1 MSKEFLLK
9 AFLSK
14 KRHLVILGLILLLC
28 FGISVFCLRYP
39 FSQDARF
46 QRFTDRIALEE
57 FSSNTLNLHY
67 TLAYPQD
74 YGIKDYTISLGTM
87 KPDVLKQSGKQLAAL
102 QKKLEDFSYE
112 NLSSENRMIY
122 DMLRL
127 DFSLQLSAAD
137 FYLLQEPLGPNL
149 GIQAQLPALLAE
161 YTFRVPQDIQD
172 YFSLLTCIPEYFNS
186 ILEFE
191 KEKSAQGL
199 FMNDTCA
206 KGIIQQCTA
215 FSSQKEENFLDVMF
229 EEQLADL
236 KQQKVITQKQ
246 ADSYKSMHKKLLK
259 KCVFPAY
266 ENLAE
271 GLEKLCGTGKN
282 WGGLCHLPD
291 GAQYYEY
298 LLKNNVGDFR
308 PIPEIQQRLMEQLK
322 ADTMA
327 IQNLLQQDPSLFS
340 KAAKL
345 TQSTTYSPQEMLAYL
360 NQTMTRDFPSLK
372 APDYEVKAV
381 PKAMEDFSSPAFYL
395 TPPLDTLS
403 PNAIYINGAS
413 QVSETELF
421 TTLAH
426 EGFPG
431 HLYQT
436 LYFGRQQ
443 PSLIREFLGCSGYVE
458 GWATYVE
465 SMAYGYGAEF
475 LNISPQVMELLN
487 RNRSIS
493 LCLYSI
499 LDIGIHYQGWT
510 LQEVTNTLSSF
521 GIASQEIC
529 QEIFQYIVE
538 NPTNYLK
545 YYLGFLNFTDLRT
558 TVENKKGTDFQLK
571 DFHQKILE
579 IGPAPFPV
587 VKKYL
592 LFQYETP

>member
-1 MSKEFLLK
+1 MK

-87 KPDVLKQSGKQLAAL
+87 EPDVLKQSGKQLAAL

-381 PKAMEDFSSPAFYL
+381 PKAIEDFSSPAFYL

-510 LQEVTNTLSSF
+510 LQAVTNTLSSF

>member
-1 MSKEFLLK
+1 MK

-87 KPDVLKQSGKQLAAL
+87 EPDVLKQSGKQLAAL

-413 QVSETELF
+413 QVSEAELF

-510 LQEVTNTLSSF
+510 LQAVTNTLSSF

>member
-67 TLAYPQD
+67 TVAYPQD

-87 KPDVLKQSGKQLAAL
+87 EPDVLKQSGKQLAAL

-413 QVSETELF
+413 QVSEAELF

-510 LQEVTNTLSSF
+510 LQAVTNTLSSF

>member
-1 MSKEFLLK
+1 MK

-87 KPDVLKQSGKQLAAL
+87 EPDVLKQSGKQLAAL

-465 SMAYGYGAEF
+465 SMAYGYGAKF

>member
-87 KPDVLKQSGKQLAAL
+87 EPDVLKQSGKQLAAL

-545 YYLGFLNFTDLRT
+545 DYLGFLNFTDLRT

>member
-1 MSKEFLLK
+1 MK

-87 KPDVLKQSGKQLAAL
+87 ESDVLKQSGKQLAAL

-413 QVSETELF
+413 QVSEAELF

>member
-87 KPDVLKQSGKQLAAL
+87 EPDVLKQSGKQLAAL

-413 QVSETELF
+413 QVSEAELF

>member
-1 MSKEFLLK
+1 MK

-87 KPDVLKQSGKQLAAL
+87 EPDVLKQSGKQLAAL

-360 NQTMTRDFPSLK
+360 NQTMTLDFPSLK

-413 QVSETELF
+413 QVSEAELF

>member
-87 KPDVLKQSGKQLAAL
+87 EPDVLKQSGKQLAAL

-510 LQEVTNTLSSF
+510 LQAVTNTLSSF

>member
-1 MSKEFLLK
+1 MK

-87 KPDVLKQSGKQLAAL
+87 EPDVLKQSGKQLAAL

-529 QEIFQYIVE
+529 HEIFQYIVE

>member
-1 MSKEFLLK
+1 MQT
-9 AFLSK
+9 FLSK
-14 KRHLVILGLILLLC
+14 KRPLIILGLILFLGL
-28 FGISVFCLRYP
+28 GISLFYLKYP

-46 QRFTDRIALEE
+46 QCFTDQIAMEE
-57 FSSNTLNLHY
+57 LSSNTLNLHY
-67 TLAYPQD
+67 TLAYPQN

-87 KPDVLKQSGKQLAAL
+87 DPEVLQQNSQQIEAL
-102 QKKLEDFSYE
+102 QKKLDEFSYE
-112 NLSSENRMIY
+112 DLSLENRMIY

-172 YFSLLTCIPEYFNS
+172 YFSLLACIPEYFNS
-186 ILEFE
+186 ILKFE
-191 KEKSAQGL
+191 KEKASQGL
-199 FMNDTCA
+199 FMSDACA
-206 KGIIQQCTA
+206 QGIIRQCTT
-215 FSSQKEENFLDVMF
+215 FSSQQKENFLDTMF
-229 EEQLADL
+229 EKQLADL
-236 KQQKVITQKQ
+236 KQQKIITPKQ
-246 ADSYKSMHKKLLK
+246 AASYQTMHEKLLR

-266 ENLAE
+266 EALAK
-271 GLEKLCGTGKN
+271 GLEDLCGTGKN
-282 WGGLCHLPD
+282 SSGLCYLPN
-291 GAQYYEY
+291 GAKYYEY
-298 LLKNNVGDFR
+298 LIKNNVGDFR
-308 PIPEIQQRLMEQLK
+308 SIPEIQQRLTEQLK
-322 ADTMA
+322 IDTLV
-327 IQNLLQQDPSLFS
+327 IQDLTKKDPDLFS
-340 KAAKL
+340 KAAGLNQKA
-345 TQSTTYSPQEMLAYL
+345 TYSPQEMLSYL
-360 NQTMTRDFPSLK
+360 NKTITQDFPVLN
-372 APDYEVKAV
+372 APDYEIKSV
-381 PKAMEDFSSPAFYL
+381 PKPMEDFSSPAFYL

-403 PNAIYINGAS
+403 PNAIYINASS
-413 QVSETELF
+413 QVSEAELF

-443 PSLIREFLGCSGYVE
+443 PSLIREFLGCNGYVE

-465 SMAYGYGAEF
+465 SMAYGYGAKF
-475 LNISPQVMELLN
+475 LNIPPQVMELLN
-487 RNRSIS
+487 RNRSVS

-510 LQEVTNTLSSF
+510 VQEVTNTLSSF
-521 GIASQEIC
+521 GIVSQEVC

-558 TVENKKGTDFQLK
+558 TIENKKGTDFQLK

-592 LFQYETP
+592 LSQY

>member
-1 MSKEFLLK
+1 MK

-14 KRHLVILGLILLLC
+14 KRSLVILGLILLLC
-28 FGISVFCLRYP
+28 LGISVFCLRHP

-46 QRFTDRIALEE
+46 QRFTDQIALEE
-57 FSSNTLNLHY
+57 LSSNTLNLHY

-74 YGIKDYTISLGTM
+74 YGIKDYAISLGTM
-87 KPDVLKQSGKQLAAL
+87 DPEALKQSGRQLRTL

-112 NLSSENRMIY
+112 KLSSENRMIY

-161 YTFRVPQDIQD
+161 YTFRVPQDIED

-206 KGIIQQCTA
+206 KGIIKQCTA
-215 FSSQKEENFLDVMF
+215 FSSQKEENFLDIMF
-229 EEQLADL
+229 KEQLTNL

-246 ADSYKSMHKKLLK
+246 ADSYMSMHKKLLK

-282 WGGLCHLPD
+282 SGGLCHLTN

-308 PIPEIQQRLMEQLK
+308 PVAEIQKRLMEQLK

-345 TQSTTYSPQEMLAYL
+345 NQNTTYSPQEMLSYL
-360 NQTMTRDFPSLK
+360 NETITRDFPSLK

-403 PNAIYINGAS
+403 PNAIYINGSS
-413 QVSETELF
+413 QVSEAELF

-436 LYFGRQQ
+436 LYFGKQQ

-592 LFQYETP
+592 LLQYETP

>member
-1 MSKEFLLK
+1 MK

-87 KPDVLKQSGKQLAAL
+87 EPDVLKQSGKQLAAL

-403 PNAIYINGAS
+403 PSAIYINGAS
-413 QVSETELF
+413 QVSEAELF

>member
-1 MSKEFLLK
+1 MK

-14 KRHLVILGLILLLC
+14 KRSLVILGLILLLC
-28 FGISVFCLRYP
+28 LGISVFCLRHP

-46 QRFTDRIALEE
+46 QRFTDQIALEE
-57 FSSNTLNLHY
+57 LSSNTLNLHY

-74 YGIKDYTISLGTM
+74 YGIKDYAISLGTM
-87 KPDVLKQSGKQLAAL
+87 EPDVLKQSGKQLAAL

-282 WGGLCHLPD
+282 SGGLCHLTN

-308 PIPEIQQRLMEQLK
+308 PVAEIQKRLMEQLK

-345 TQSTTYSPQEMLAYL
+345 NQNTTYSPQEMLSYL
-360 NQTMTRDFPSLK
+360 NETITRDFPSLK

-403 PNAIYINGAS
+403 PNAIYINGSS
-413 QVSETELF
+413 QVSEAELF

-436 LYFGRQQ
+436 LYFGKQQ

-487 RNRSIS
+487 RNRSVS

-499 LDIGIHYQGWT
+499 LDIGIHYEGWT
-510 LQEVTNTLSSF
+510 VQEVTNALSSF
-521 GIASQEIC
+521 GIASQDVC

-545 YYLGFLNFTDLRT
+545 YYLGFLNFTDLRA

-571 DFHQKILE
+571 DFHKKILE

-592 LFQYETP
+592 LLQY

>member
-28 FGISVFCLRYP
+28 FGISVFCLRHP

-87 KPDVLKQSGKQLAAL
+87 EPDVLKQSGKQLAAL

-413 QVSETELF
+413 QVSEAELF

-510 LQEVTNTLSSF
+510 LQDVTNTLSSF

>member
-1 MSKEFLLK
+1 MK

-14 KRHLVILGLILLLC
+14 KRSLVILGLILLLC
-28 FGISVFCLRYP
+28 LGISVFCLRHP

-46 QRFTDRIALEE
+46 QRFTDQIALEE
-57 FSSNTLNLHY
+57 LSSNTLNLHY

-74 YGIKDYTISLGTM
+74 YGIKDYAISLGTM
-87 KPDVLKQSGKQLAAL
+87 DPEALKQGGRQLRTL

-112 NLSSENRMIY
+112 KLSSENRMIY

-161 YTFRVPQDIQD
+161 YTFRVPQDIED

-191 KEKSAQGL
+191 KEKSARGL

-206 KGIIQQCTA
+206 KGIIKQCTA
-215 FSSQKEENFLDVMF
+215 FSSQKEENFLDIMF
-229 EEQLADL
+229 KEQLTNL

-246 ADSYKSMHKKLLK
+246 ADSYMSMHKKLLK

-282 WGGLCHLPD
+282 WGGLCHLPN

-308 PIPEIQQRLMEQLK
+308 PVAEIQKRLMEQLK

-340 KAAKL
+340 KAAEL
-345 TQSTTYSPQEMLAYL
+345 NQNTTYSPQEMLSYL
-360 NQTMTRDFPSLK
+360 NETITRDFPSLK

-403 PNAIYINGAS
+403 PNAIYINGSS
-413 QVSETELF
+413 QVSEAELF

-436 LYFGRQQ
+436 LYFGKQQ

-487 RNRSIS
+487 RNRSVS

-499 LDIGIHYQGWT
+499 LDIGIHYEGWT
-510 LQEVTNTLSSF
+510 VQEVTNTLSSF
-521 GIASQEIC
+521 GIASQEVC

-545 YYLGFLNFTDLRT
+545 YYLGFLNFTDLRA

-592 LFQYETP
+592 LLQY

>member
-1 MSKEFLLK
+1 MK

-87 KPDVLKQSGKQLAAL
+87 EPDVLKQSGKQLAAL

>member
-1 MSKEFLLK
+1 MK

-28 FGISVFCLRYP
+28 FGISVFCMRYP

-87 KPDVLKQSGKQLAAL
+87 EPDVLKQSGKQLAAL

-413 QVSETELF
+413 QVSEAELF

>member
-1 MSKEFLLK
+1 MSMDFLLN

-87 KPDVLKQSGKQLAAL
+87 EPDVLKQSGKQLAAL

-215 FSSQKEENFLDVMF
+215 FSSQKEENFLNVMF

-413 QVSETELF
+413 QVSEAELF

>member
-1 MSKEFLLK
+1 MK

-14 KRHLVILGLILLLC
+14 KRSLVILGLILLLC
-28 FGISVFCLRYP
+28 LGISVFCLRHP

-46 QRFTDRIALEE
+46 QRFTDQIALEE
-57 FSSNTLNLHY
+57 LSSNTLNLHY

-74 YGIKDYTISLGTM
+74 YGIKDYAISLGTM
-87 KPDVLKQSGKQLAAL
+87 NPETLKQSGRQLRTL

-112 NLSSENRMIY
+112 KLSSENRMVY

-161 YTFRVPQDIQD
+161 YTFRVPQDIED

-206 KGIIQQCTA
+206 KGIIKQCTA
-215 FSSQKEENFLDVMF
+215 FSSQKEENFLDIMF
-229 EEQLADL
+229 KEQLTNL

-246 ADSYKSMHKKLLK
+246 ADSYMSMHKKLLK

-271 GLEKLCGTGKN
+271 GLEKLYGTGKN
-282 WGGLCHLPD
+282 SGGLCHLPN

-308 PIPEIQQRLMEQLK
+308 PVAEIQKRLMEQLK

-340 KAAKL
+340 KAAEL
-345 TQSTTYSPQEMLAYL
+345 NQNTTYSPQEMLSYL
-360 NQTMTRDFPSLK
+360 NETITLDFPSLK
-372 APDYEVKAV
+372 APDYEIKAV

-403 PNAIYINGAS
+403 PNAIYINGSS
-413 QVSETELF
+413 QVSEAELF

-436 LYFGRQQ
+436 LYFGKQQ

-487 RNRSIS
+487 RNRSVS

-499 LDIGIHYQGWT
+499 LDIGIHYEGWT
-510 LQEVTNTLSSF
+510 VQEVTNTLSSF
-521 GIASQEIC
+521 GIASQEVC

-545 YYLGFLNFTDLRT
+545 YYLGFLNFTDLRA

-592 LFQYETP
+592 LLQY

>member
-1 MSKEFLLK
+1 MK

-14 KRHLVILGLILLLC
+14 KRSLVILGLILLLC
-28 FGISVFCLRYP
+28 LGISVFCLRHP

-46 QRFTDRIALEE
+46 QRFTDQIALEE
-57 FSSNTLNLHY
+57 LSSNTLNLHY

-74 YGIKDYTISLGTM
+74 YGIKDYAISLGTM
-87 KPDVLKQSGKQLAAL
+87 DPETLKQSGRQLRTL

-112 NLSSENRMIY
+112 KLSSENRMIY

-161 YTFRVPQDIQD
+161 YTFRVPQDIED

-206 KGIIQQCTA
+206 KGIIKQCTA
-215 FSSQKEENFLDVMF
+215 FSSQKEENFLDIMF
-229 EEQLADL
+229 KEQLTNL

-246 ADSYKSMHKKLLK
+246 ADSYMSMHKKLLK

-282 WGGLCHLPD
+282 WGGLCHLPN

-308 PIPEIQQRLMEQLK
+308 PVAEIQKRLMEQLK

-340 KAAKL
+340 KAAEL
-345 TQSTTYSPQEMLAYL
+345 NQNTTYSPQEMLSYL
-360 NQTMTRDFPSLK
+360 NETITRDFPSLK

-381 PKAMEDFSSPAFYL
+381 PKAMEGFSSPAFYL

-403 PNAIYINGAS
+403 PNAIYINGSS
-413 QVSETELF
+413 QVSEAELF

-436 LYFGRQQ
+436 LYFGKQQ

-487 RNRSIS
+487 RNRSVS

-499 LDIGIHYQGWT
+499 LDIGIHYEGWT
-510 LQEVTNTLSSF
+510 VQEVTNALSSF
-521 GIASQEIC
+521 GIASQDVC

-545 YYLGFLNFTDLRT
+545 YYLGFLNFTDLRA

-571 DFHQKILE
+571 DFHKKILE

-592 LFQYETP
+592 LLQY

>member
-1 MSKEFLLK
+1 MK

-14 KRHLVILGLILLLC
+14 KRSLVILGLILLLC
-28 FGISVFCLRYP
+28 LGISVFCLRHP

-46 QRFTDRIALEE
+46 QRFTDQIALEE
-57 FSSNTLNLHY
+57 LSSNTLNLHY

-74 YGIKDYTISLGTM
+74 YGIKDYAISLGTM
-87 KPDVLKQSGKQLAAL
+87 DPETLKQSGRQLRTL

-112 NLSSENRMIY
+112 KLSSENRMVY

-161 YTFRVPQDIQD
+161 YTFRVPQDIED

-206 KGIIQQCTA
+206 KGIIKQCTA
-215 FSSQKEENFLDVMF
+215 FSSQKEENFLDIMF
-229 EEQLADL
+229 KEQLTNL

-246 ADSYKSMHKKLLK
+246 ADSYMSMHKKILK

-282 WGGLCHLPD
+282 WGGLCHLPN

-308 PIPEIQQRLMEQLK
+308 PVAEIQKRLMEQLK

-340 KAAKL
+340 KAAEL
-345 TQSTTYSPQEMLAYL
+345 NQNTTYSPQEMLSYL
-360 NQTMTRDFPSLK
+360 NETITRDFPSLK

-403 PNAIYINGAS
+403 PNAIYINGSS
-413 QVSETELF
+413 QVSEAELF

-436 LYFGRQQ
+436 LYFGKQQ

-487 RNRSIS
+487 RNRSVS

-499 LDIGIHYQGWT
+499 LDIGIHYEGWT
-510 LQEVTNTLSSF
+510 VQEVTNALSSF
-521 GIASQEIC
+521 GIASQDVC

-545 YYLGFLNFTDLRT
+545 YYLGFLNFTDLRA

-571 DFHQKILE
+571 DFHKKILE

-592 LFQYETP
+592 LLQY

>member
-1 MSKEFLLK
+1 MK

-14 KRHLVILGLILLLC
+14 KRSLVILGLILLLC
-28 FGISVFCLRYP
+28 LGISVFCLRHP

-46 QRFTDRIALEE
+46 QRFTDQIALEE
-57 FSSNTLNLHY
+57 LSSNTLNLHY

-74 YGIKDYTISLGTM
+74 YGIKDYAISLGTM
-87 KPDVLKQSGKQLAAL
+87 NPETLKQSGRQLRTL

-112 NLSSENRMIY
+112 KLSSENRMVY

-161 YTFRVPQDIQD
+161 YTFRVPQDIED

-206 KGIIQQCTA
+206 KGIIKQCTA
-215 FSSQKEENFLDVMF
+215 FSSQKEENFLDIMF
-229 EEQLADL
+229 KEQLTNL

-246 ADSYKSMHKKLLK
+246 ADSYMSMHKKLLK

-271 GLEKLCGTGKN
+271 GLEKLYGTGKN
-282 WGGLCHLPD
+282 SGGLCHLPN

-308 PIPEIQQRLMEQLK
+308 PVAEIRKRLMEQLK

-340 KAAKL
+340 KAAEL
-345 TQSTTYSPQEMLAYL
+345 NQNTTYSPQEMLSYL
-360 NQTMTRDFPSLK
+360 NETITLDFPSLK
-372 APDYEVKAV
+372 APDYEIKAV

-403 PNAIYINGAS
+403 PNAIYINGSS
-413 QVSETELF
+413 QVSEAELF

-436 LYFGRQQ
+436 LYFGKQQ

-487 RNRSIS
+487 RNRSVS

-499 LDIGIHYQGWT
+499 LDIGIHYEGWT
-510 LQEVTNTLSSF
+510 VQEVTNTLSSF
-521 GIASQEIC
+521 GIASQEVC

-545 YYLGFLNFTDLRT
+545 YYLGFLNFTDLRA

-571 DFHQKILE
+571 DFHKKILE

-592 LFQYETP
+592 LLQY

>member
-1 MSKEFLLK
+1 MK

-14 KRHLVILGLILLLC
+14 KRSLVILGLILLLC
-28 FGISVFCLRYP
+28 LGISVFCLRHP

-46 QRFTDRIALEE
+46 QRFTDQIALEE
-57 FSSNTLNLHY
+57 LSSNTLNLHY

-74 YGIKDYTISLGTM
+74 YGIKDYAISLGTM
-87 KPDVLKQSGKQLAAL
+87 DPEALKQSGRQLRTL

-112 NLSSENRMIY
+112 KLSSENRMIY

-137 FYLLQEPLGPNL
+137 FYLLREPLGPNL

-161 YTFRVPQDIQD
+161 YTFRVPQDIED

-191 KEKSAQGL
+191 KEKSARGL

-206 KGIIQQCTA
+206 KGIIKQCTA
-215 FSSQKEENFLDVMF
+215 FSSQKEENFLDIMF
-229 EEQLADL
+229 KEQLTNL

-271 GLEKLCGTGKN
+271 GLEQLCGTGKN
-282 WGGLCHLPD
+282 WGGLCHLPN

-345 TQSTTYSPQEMLAYL
+345 TQNTIYSPQEMLSYL
-360 NQTMTRDFPSLK
+360 NKTMTRDFPSLK

-413 QVSETELF
+413 QVSEAELF

-436 LYFGRQQ
+436 LYFGKQQ

-487 RNRSIS
+487 RNRSVS

-499 LDIGIHYQGWT
+499 LDIGIHYEGWT
-510 LQEVTNTLSSF
+510 VQEVTNALSSF
-521 GIASQEIC
+521 GIASQDVC

-545 YYLGFLNFTDLRT
+545 YYLGFLNFTDLRA

-571 DFHQKILE
+571 DFHKKILE

-592 LFQYETP
+592 LLQY

>member
-87 KPDVLKQSGKQLAAL
+87 EPDVLKQSGKQLAAL

-246 ADSYKSMHKKLLK
+246 VDSYKSMHKKLLK

-413 QVSETELF
+413 QVSEAELF

>member
-1 MSKEFLLK
+1 MK

-14 KRHLVILGLILLLC
+14 KRSLVILGLILLLC
-28 FGISVFCLRYP
+28 LGISVFCLRHP

-46 QRFTDRIALEE
+46 QRFTDQIALEE
-57 FSSNTLNLHY
+57 LSSNTLNLHY

-74 YGIKDYTISLGTM
+74 YGIKDYAISLGTM
-87 KPDVLKQSGKQLAAL
+87 NPEALKQSGRQLRTL

-112 NLSSENRMIY
+112 KLSSENRMIY

-161 YTFRVPQDIQD
+161 YTFRVPQDIED

-191 KEKSAQGL
+191 KEKSARGL

-206 KGIIQQCTA
+206 KGIIKQCTA
-215 FSSQKEENFLDVMF
+215 FSSQKEENFLDIMF
-229 EEQLADL
+229 KEQLTNL

-246 ADSYKSMHKKLLK
+246 ADSYMSMHKKLLK

-282 WGGLCHLPD
+282 SGGLCHLPN

-308 PIPEIQQRLMEQLK
+308 PVAEIQKRLMEQLK

-340 KAAKL
+340 KAAEL
-345 TQSTTYSPQEMLAYL
+345 NQNTTYSPQEMLSYL
-360 NQTMTRDFPSLK
+360 NETITRDFPSLK

-403 PNAIYINGAS
+403 PNAIYINGSS
-413 QVSETELF
+413 QVSEAELF

-436 LYFGRQQ
+436 LYFGKQQ

-487 RNRSIS
+487 RNRSVS

-499 LDIGIHYQGWT
+499 LDIGIHYEGWT
-510 LQEVTNTLSSF
+510 VQEVTNTLSSF
-521 GIASQEIC
+521 GIASQDVC

-545 YYLGFLNFTDLRT
+545 YYLGFLNFTDLRA

-571 DFHQKILE
+571 DFHKKILE

-592 LFQYETP
+592 LLQY

>member
-87 KPDVLKQSGKQLAAL
+87 EPDVLKQSGKQLAAL

-529 QEIFQYIVE
+529 QEIFQYTVE

>member
-1 MSKEFLLK
+1 MK

-14 KRHLVILGLILLLC
+14 KRSLVILGLILLLC
-28 FGISVFCLRYP
+28 LGISVFCLRHP

-46 QRFTDRIALEE
+46 QRFTDQIALEE
-57 FSSNTLNLHY
+57 LSSNTLNLHY

-74 YGIKDYTISLGTM
+74 YGIKDYAISLGTM
-87 KPDVLKQSGKQLAAL
+87 DPEALKQSGRQLRTL

-112 NLSSENRMIY
+112 KLSSENRMIY

-161 YTFRVPQDIQD
+161 YTFRVPQDIED

-206 KGIIQQCTA
+206 KGIIKQCTA
-215 FSSQKEENFLDVMF
+215 FSSQKEENFLDIMF
-229 EEQLADL
+229 KEQLTNL

-246 ADSYKSMHKKLLK
+246 ADSYMSMHKKLLK

-282 WGGLCHLPD
+282 SGGLCHLPN

-308 PIPEIQQRLMEQLK
+308 PVAEIQKRLMEQLK

-345 TQSTTYSPQEMLAYL
+345 NQNTTYSPQEMLSYL
-360 NQTMTRDFPSLK
+360 NETITRDFPSLK

-403 PNAIYINGAS
+403 PNAIYINGSS
-413 QVSETELF
+413 QVSEAELF

-436 LYFGRQQ
+436 LYFGKQQ

-487 RNRSIS
+487 RNRSVS

-499 LDIGIHYQGWT
+499 LDIGIHYEGWT
-510 LQEVTNTLSSF
+510 VQEVTNALASF
-521 GIASQEIC
+521 GIVSQDVC

-545 YYLGFLNFTDLRT
+545 YYLGFLNFTDLRA

-571 DFHQKILE
+571 DFHKKILE

-592 LFQYETP
+592 LLQY

>member
-1 MSKEFLLK
+1 MK

-87 KPDVLKQSGKQLAAL
+87 EPDVLKQSGKQLAAL

-282 WGGLCHLPD
+282 LGGLCHLPN

>member
-1 MSKEFLLK
+1 MK

-14 KRHLVILGLILLLC
+14 KRSLVILGLILLLC
-28 FGISVFCLRYP
+28 LGISVFCLRHP

-46 QRFTDRIALEE
+46 QRFTDQIALEE
-57 FSSNTLNLHY
+57 LSSNTLNLHY

-74 YGIKDYTISLGTM
+74 YGIKDYAISLGTM
-87 KPDVLKQSGKQLAAL
+87 DPEALKQSGRQLRTL

-112 NLSSENRMIY
+112 KLSSENRMIY

-161 YTFRVPQDIQD
+161 YTFRVPQDIED

-191 KEKSAQGL
+191 KEKSARGL

-206 KGIIQQCTA
+206 KGIIKQCTA
-215 FSSQKEENFLDVMF
+215 FSSQKEENFLDIMF
-229 EEQLADL
+229 KEQLTNL

-246 ADSYKSMHKKLLK
+246 ADSYMSMHKKILK

-282 WGGLCHLPD
+282 SGGLCHLPN

-308 PIPEIQQRLMEQLK
+308 PVAEIQKRLMEQLK

-340 KAAKL
+340 KVAEL
-345 TQSTTYSPQEMLAYL
+345 NQNTTYSPQEMLSYL
-360 NQTMTRDFPSLK
+360 NETITRDFPSLK

-403 PNAIYINGAS
+403 PNAIYINGSS
-413 QVSETELF
+413 QVSEAELF

-436 LYFGRQQ
+436 LYFGKQQ

-487 RNRSIS
+487 RNRSVS

-499 LDIGIHYQGWT
+499 LDIGIHYEGWT
-510 LQEVTNTLSSF
+510 VQEVTNALSSF
-521 GIASQEIC
+521 GIASQDVC

-545 YYLGFLNFTDLRT
+545 YYLGFLNFTDLRA

-571 DFHQKILE
+571 DFHKKILE

-592 LFQYETP
+592 LLQY

>member
-1 MSKEFLLK
+1 MK

-14 KRHLVILGLILLLC
+14 KRSLVILGLILLLC
-28 FGISVFCLRYP
+28 LGISVFCLRHP

-46 QRFTDRIALEE
+46 QRFTDQIALEE
-57 FSSNTLNLHY
+57 LSSNTLNLHY

-74 YGIKDYTISLGTM
+74 YGIKDYAISLGTM
-87 KPDVLKQSGKQLAAL
+87 NPETLKQSGRQLRTL

-112 NLSSENRMIY
+112 KLSSENRMVY

-161 YTFRVPQDIQD
+161 YTFRVPQDIED

-206 KGIIQQCTA
+206 KGIIKQCTA
-215 FSSQKEENFLDVMF
+215 FSSQKEENFLDIMF
-229 EEQLADL
+229 KEQLTNL

-246 ADSYKSMHKKLLK
+246 ADSYMSMHKKLLK

-271 GLEKLCGTGKN
+271 GLEKLYGTGKN
-282 WGGLCHLPD
+282 SGGLCHLPN

-308 PIPEIQQRLMEQLK
+308 PVAEIQKRLMEQLK

-340 KAAKL
+340 KAAEL
-345 TQSTTYSPQEMLAYL
+345 NQNTTYSPQEMLSYL
-360 NQTMTRDFPSLK
+360 NETITLDFPSLK
-372 APDYEVKAV
+372 APDYEIKAV

-403 PNAIYINGAS
+403 PNAIYINGSS
-413 QVSETELF
+413 QVSEAELF

-436 LYFGRQQ
+436 LYFGKQQ

-487 RNRSIS
+487 RNRSVS

-499 LDIGIHYQGWT
+499 LDIGIHYEGWT
-510 LQEVTNTLSSF
+510 VQEVTNTLSSF
-521 GIASQEIC
+521 GIASQEVC

-545 YYLGFLNFTDLRT
+545 YYLGFLNFTDLRA

-571 DFHQKILE
+571 DFHKKILE

-592 LFQYETP
+592 LLQY

>member
-1 MSKEFLLK
+1 MK

-87 KPDVLKQSGKQLAAL
+87 EPDVLKQSGKQLAAL

-413 QVSETELF
+413 QVSEAELF